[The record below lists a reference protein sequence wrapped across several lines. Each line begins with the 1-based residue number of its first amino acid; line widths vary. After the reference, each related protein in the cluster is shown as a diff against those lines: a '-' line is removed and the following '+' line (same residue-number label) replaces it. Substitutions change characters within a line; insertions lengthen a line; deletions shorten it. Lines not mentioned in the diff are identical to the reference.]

1 MPTTQPALERDPGYW
16 WLRLTYA
23 IRDQDTRGAAQAQR
37 QLSRLGIDVAIRS
50 PDAFRQPQAEEEE
63 AGK

>member
-23 IRDQDTRGAAQAQR
+23 IRDQDALGAAEAKR
-37 QLSRLGIDVAIRS
+37 QLSRLGVDVAIRC
-50 PDAFRQPQAEEEE
+50 PDVFRHPELDDKE
-63 AGK
+63 AGQ